1 MAEDNIRP
9 FRTRDAKN
17 VPTEE
22 ERALHKKIRRHRL
35 GGRAAIVV
43 LLLAAVILI
52 AYFYMDYQRKT
63 YSNYSIIEWNE
74 LSGMENSNS
83 VSFGGNILRYNK
95 DGVAYVDYT
104 NAQIWNQPYEMG
116 SPMLD
121 VSDQVAAVADK
132 GGNKIYLFD
141 EKGLTGEIDTVL
153 PIQKIAV
160 SDADTVAVLLKDGS
174 VSRVNY
180 YNKSGEVISEMKI
193 GMDNMGYPMAMD
205 VSPDGKMFMLSFLSV
220 SGGSLDTVISY
231 YNFGN
236 VGQEYK
242 DRLVKSKTY
251 EDSVFPEVEFLD
263 DSTSVAYGDTMACI
277 YKGSQIPEESA
288 TITFAQEIQS
298 VFSDATH
305 LGFIL
310 SNDKEGTPYLAEVY
324 NLSGKKIFSEDVSLA
339 YTQVKLDREKVILFN
354 DTEFSVYSLSGIH
367 KFEGEYEST
376 IKDVISTNKQSR
388 YIIITPTEMDKIKLE

>member
-1 MAEDNIRP
+1 M
-9 FRTRDAKN
+9 
-17 VPTEE
+17 
-22 ERALHKKIRRHRL
+22 
-35 GGRAAIVV
+35 V

-121 VSDQVAAVADK
+121 VSDQAAAVADK

-193 GMDNMGYPMAMD
+193 GMDNMA
-205 VSPDGKMFMLSFLSV
+205 
-220 SGGSLDTVISY
+220 
-231 YNFGN
+231 
-236 VGQEYK
+236 
-242 DRLVKSKTY
+242 
-251 EDSVFPEVEFLD
+251 
-263 DSTSVAYGDTMACI
+263 
-277 YKGSQIPEESA
+277 IPWPWTCRRTARCSCC
-288 TITFAQEIQS
+288 
-298 VFSDATH
+298 
-305 LGFIL
+305 
-310 SNDKEGTPYLAEVY
+310 
-324 NLSGKKIFSEDVSLA
+324 
-339 YTQVKLDREKVILFN
+339 LF
-354 DTEFSVYSLSGIH
+354 
-367 KFEGEYEST
+367 
-376 IKDVISTNKQSR
+376 
-388 YIIITPTEMDKIKLE
+388 

>member
-9 FRTRDAKN
+9 FRTRDAQN

-43 LLLAAVILI
+43 LLLAAAILI

-121 VSDQVAAVADK
+121 VSDQAAAVADK

-251 EDSVFPEVEFLD
+251 EDERVPGGGISGRQYFRGLRGYHGLYLQRFPDPGGIRHDHVC
-263 DSTSVAYGDTMACI
+263 AGDPERIFGCDASGL
-277 YKGSQIPEESA
+277 YPQQRQRGHPIPGRGV
-288 TITFAQEIQS
+288 QS
-298 VFSDATH
+298 
-305 LGFIL
+305 
-310 SNDKEGTPYLAEVY
+310 E
-324 NLSGKKIFSEDVSLA
+324 
-339 YTQVKLDREKVILFN
+339 REKDFLGGCVSGLHPGQAGPG
-354 DTEFSVYSLSGIH
+354 EGHSV
-367 KFEGEYEST
+367 
-376 IKDVISTNKQSR
+376 Q
-388 YIIITPTEMDKIKLE
+388 